1 MKKVRRLA
9 TLALTVILGVG
20 LWHASRNVCP
30 GPAAGTRIEGIVAT
44 PQSAHSPRA
53 GGVKLAHF
61 QPGEL
66 EEVSHVQEGVKLIP
80 STDGGGSPHL
90 RPVSSRDDTRV
101 QVRPTIRFGTF
112 NIHGGKGIDGRRDL
126 DRVAEC
132 LRDLDFVALNE
143 VHGWSALSGSDQAE
157 LLGRRVG
164 MQWLFASA
172 NQQWYYREFGN
183 GFVTRLP
190 VAYWERIP
198 LPTQF
203 DRSYRNMVL
212 VALQGRPA
220 KHDPIPIR
228 LLITHINRR
237 YDAER
242 QAQLRVVIAQ
252 YLALPE
258 PAVLLGDLNSDGNDP
273 QIRRLLGTP
282 GVRDAVGAKLGPKA
296 SEQIDWII
304 ARGLRRWMRASATT
318 AHQTTRWCGLNWSY
332 HNSGSGYN
340 EHIPVPLC
348 VRNRSPGNRH
358 PERSASGKDLAS
370 KCESRDPSLRSG

>member
-1 MKKVRRLA
+1 MKKVRRLT

-20 LWHASRNVCP
+20 LWHASRSVCP
-30 GPAAGTRIEGIVAT
+30 GPAAGTSIEGSVFI

-53 GGVKLAHF
+53 DGVKLARF
-61 QPGEL
+61 QAEERDKGSPG
-66 EEVSHVQEGVKLIP
+66 HEGVKLIP
-80 STDGGGSPHL
+80 ATDGGGSSHV
-90 RPVSSRDDTRV
+90 RPASSGDDAHARL
-101 QVRPTIRFGTF
+101 RPTIRFGTF
-112 NIHGGKGIDGRRDL
+112 NIHGGKGLDGRRDL

-157 LLGRRVG
+157 LLGRRLG
-164 MQWLFASA
+164 MQWFFASA

-190 VAYWERIP
+190 VVYWERIP
-198 LPTQF
+198 LPQQF

-220 KHDPIPIR
+220 NHDPTPIR
-228 LLITHINRR
+228 LLITHVNRR

-258 PAVLLGDLNSDGNDP
+258 PAVLLGDLNSDANDP

-282 GVRDAVGAKLGPKA
+282 GVCDAVGAKLGTKA
-296 SEQIDWII
+296 AEQIDWII
-304 ARGLRRWMRASATT
+304 ARGLRRWTRASATT
-318 AHQTTRWCGLNWSY
+318 VHQTTRWYGPNWSY
-332 HNSGSGYN
+332 HSSGTGYN
-340 EHIPVPLC
+340 ERVPVPLW
-348 VRNRSPGNRH
+348 VP
-358 PERSASGKDLAS
+358 PSAMFRGE
-370 KCESRDPSLRSG
+370 CP